1 MWKTYTVAANP
12 EATHQTLAILD
23 APLQNHQGAVLWI
36 LENNKQIKIYADL
49 LKTWQSYFALPN
61 KILTWPDTEQ
71 PDLETLTNLYKNQSS
86 IILTT
91 INNLDLPIASW
102 QYLQKNKLQLQ
113 VGQIIDLNQLP
124 ADLVALGLERSQQA
138 WTDNSFSVKG
148 GLIDVYQNQKIY
160 RFNVWQNKI
169 EQIEIIDPLQMGEIK
184 VTDSID
190 LWPNKIV
197 AREIWTNNPTPHSL
211 LITEHLLAEH
221 IKALDNQKIIFDPLA
236 KKTDDQFV
244 TEPLNNV
251 FSKTKERLD
260 FLTTKKD
267 WQIFWFTKNK
277 TAAKEICQQ
286 ANIQPNFIDWQQG
299 LSWPTTFAVPA
310 QKIVVLNDSLFFWS
324 EEIKKQRQ
332 QRQKFTPD
340 FKIGDLVVHRDHGI
354 ATLTKIKMM
363 EIDDVQREFLVL
375 TYAQNDTLFV
385 PIDLADKV
393 EKYVG
398 PANPKIQRLS
408 RGNTWPQTL
417 KKIKQETW
425 ILANQ
430 LLIIEATR
438 KLHKTPIIKDKQL
451 EKSVADD
458 FEFTPTASQQ
468 NAIAEVLQ
476 DLQTSAPCD
485 RLICGDVGFG
495 KTEIAVRA
503 AAATIDNGWQVAL
516 LCPTTILA
524 QQHYDLFIKRLE
536 KYGVKIALL
545 TRWQD
550 KKQID
555 QAIKDIQNNKIDIII
570 GTHRILSRDIKIPR
584 LQLLIIDE
592 EQNFGVEDK
601 EKLKKQ
607 KSQIN
612 VLTLSATPIPRTLN
626 MALSMIKDI
635 SLITD
640 PINNRKNIITQVAP
654 INDEIIQKAIAHEL
668 ARQGQVYFLHN
679 RVETI
684 NLAYKKIKKLFP
696 KNKISIAHGQ
706 LDDKTLAQ
714 TMHDFDT
721 GQTEILVCSTI
732 IANGLDIANAN
743 TLIVTD
749 AEKFGLSQLHQL
761 RGRIGRSDRQAH
773 AYLLYS
779 AQKLKTIASQRL
791 AHLKLASGLGDGFK
805 IANKDLELRGVG
817 QILGKAQSGKVKSI
831 GLGLYQQLIAETVAE
846 IKGQKNKPWRDIELK
861 LNLPTD
867 LPKSFFK
874 QEEEKL
880 SFYQKIS
887 RLKDISEIKQALKKI
902 TNSNHQNILWLQKI
916 RILAQNTDI
925 TNIQIYKNRDK
936 EFLRL
941 NFLHN
946 LDYKKLDKLLTQ
958 NPHWRHTNNQIKI
971 DKNLFSHN
979 FQIALE
985 KLIEFW
991 EK

>member
-1 MWKTYTVAANP
+1 MWKTYTVAVQP
-12 EATHQTLAILD
+12 DATHQTLAIFHT
-23 APLQNHQGAVLWI
+23 PIKNHKGAVLWI

-49 LKTWQSYFALPN
+49 LKTWQSYFDLPA

-71 PDLETLTNLYKNQSS
+71 PDIEILTNLHKNQPS

-102 QYLQKNKLQLQ
+102 QYLQNHKLHLQ
-113 VGQIIDLNQLP
+113 IGQIIDLNQLP
-124 ADLVALGLERSQQA
+124 ADLVSLGLERSQQA

-148 GLIDVYQNQKIY
+148 SLIDVYQNQKIY
-160 RFNVWQNKI
+160 RFNIWQNKI
-169 EQIEIIDPLQMGEIK
+169 EQIQTIDPLQMGKI
-184 VTDSID
+184 VTPDSID
-190 LWPNKIV
+190 LWPSKII
-197 AREIWTNNPTPHSL
+197 AREIWINNPTPNNL
-211 LITEHLLAEH
+211 LITDHLLAEQ
-221 IKALDNQKIIFDPLA
+221 IKHLDNQKIIFDPLA
-236 KKTDDQFV
+236 SITDAQFI
-244 TEPLNNV
+244 TEPLNNL
-251 FSKTKERLD
+251 FSKTEDKIN
-260 FLTTKKD
+260 FLKTKKD
-267 WQIFWFTKNK
+267 WKIFWFTKNK
-277 TAAKEICQQ
+277 TAAKKICHQ
-286 ANIQPNFIDWQQG
+286 AKIKPDFIDWQQG
-299 LSWPTTFAVPA
+299 LSWPSTFIISG
-310 QKIVVLNDSLFFWS
+310 QKNIVLNDSLFFLS
-324 EEIKKQRQ
+324 EEIKKQIKQ
-332 QRQKFTPD
+332 HQKFTPD

-354 ATLTKIKMM
+354 AKLTKTNTM
-363 EIDDVQREFLVL
+363 EIDGVLREFLVL

-385 PIDLADKV
+385 PIDLADKI
-393 EKYVG
+393 EKYIG

-438 KLHKTPIIKDKQL
+438 KLHKTPIIKDKKL
-451 EKSVADD
+451 EKAVADD
-458 FEFTPTASQQ
+458 FEFEPTTSQQ
-468 NAIAEVLQ
+468 TAIFEVLQ
-476 DLQTSAPCD
+476 DLQSSAPCD

-495 KTEIAVRA
+495 KTEIAIRA
-503 AAATIDNGWQVAL
+503 AAATVDNGWQVAL

-555 QAIKDIQNNKIDIII
+555 QAIKDIQNNEIDIII
-570 GTHRILSRDIKIPR
+570 GTHRILSKDIHIPK

-601 EKLKKQ
+601 EKLKKR
-607 KSQIN
+607 KSYIN

-640 PINNRKNIITQVAP
+640 PIDNRKNIVTQVAP
-654 INDEIIQKAIAHEL
+654 TNDQIIQKAITEEL
-668 ARQGQVYFLHN
+668 ARHGQVYFLHN
-679 RVETI
+679 KVETI
-684 NLAYKKIKKLFP
+684 NLATKKIQQLFP
-696 KNKISIAHGQ
+696 LAKIALAHGQ
-706 LDDKTLAQ
+706 LDDKVLAQ

-721 GQTEILVCSTI
+721 GKIDILVCSTI

-743 TLIVTD
+743 TLIIIE

-761 RGRIGRSDRQAH
+761 RGRIGRSNRQAY

-779 AQKLKTIASQRL
+779 VQKLKTIASRRL
-791 AHLKLASGLGDGFK
+791 SHLKLASDLGDGFK

-846 IKGQKNKPWRDIELK
+846 IKGQKNKPWRDVELK
-861 LNLPTD
+861 LNFGTD
-867 LPKSFFK
+867 LPKNFFK

-887 RLKDISEIKQALKKI
+887 RIKDVSEISQSLKKI
-902 TNSNHQNILWLQKI
+902 SHPHHQNILWLQKL

-925 TNIQIYKNRDK
+925 TSIQIYKTKDK
-936 EFLRL
+936 EFLSL
-941 NFLHN
+941 NFLYN
-946 LDYKKLDKLLTQ
+946 LDYKKLNKLLTS
-958 NPHWRHTNNQIKI
+958 NPNWRHTNNQIKI
-971 DKNLFSHN
+971 DKNLFDKN
-979 FQIALE
+979 FQIELE

-991 EK
+991 MK